1 MPSPYDGPPSSGVGD
16 NAFGKYWAG
25 NSRNGGSMF
34 ANNRQMRN
42 YMQMRRDEMS
52 HGAFL
57 ENQLREKEFGRN
69 QQGADADF
77 NRTSLRENAANEV
90 NDWQKSRNT
99 FHTGEVRKTDP
110 NITGYK
116 TDGPSFSFTA
126 QPGLHPQGRAAQERF
141 QEMQDTGHPLFTP
154 PAGGGPTDGPAAVK
168 SERVLTG
175 GAARAAIEGPKGP
188 AKAAGAPRA
197 KRAAGWT
204 QPTLPGMRNTR
215 QFKNTTLPAS
225 TGSSATSTPI
235 KSGNELN
242 EVTGPKNAAGNGMS
256 GPTKPIF

>member
-69 QQGADADF
+69 QQGADAEF

-110 NITGYK
+110 NITKYQ
-116 TDGPSFSFTA
+116 TDGPSFSFSA
-126 QPGLHPQGRAAQERF
+126 EPGLHATGRAAQERF

-154 PAGGGPTDGPAAVK
+154 PSGPARPASAPSV
-168 SERVLTG
+168 RTQ
-175 GAARAAIEGPKGP
+175 AAIEGGP
-188 AKAAGAPRA
+188 ARPALPAPAGGGKPRTPRG
-197 KRAAGWT
+197 KREPGWT

-235 KSGNELN
+235 KSGNELD
-242 EVTGPKNAAGNGMS
+242 EVTGPKNAAGNGRTDL
-256 GPTKPIF
+256 PTKFF